1 MSELLIRKAVPSDA
15 RRLVELRLFLQ
26 QHCEESNPSIWRIT
40 REGRA
45 LLKQK
50 VEGNLLER
58 NSQVLVAE
66 VYGEV
71 VGFAHGE
78 VTHRTDYLPKSV
90 GSISTLYVIKRFRRR
105 GIGTRLVK
113 ELCKVLRLE
122 GAEQVTLR
130 YIIGNK
136 EAEGFWNNLGFK
148 PIITT
153 VDAHPKEVES
163 RAERQAT

>member
-1 MSELLIRKAVPSDA
+1 MSALLIRKAVSSDVE
-15 RRLVELRLFLQ
+15 RLVELRLFLQ
-26 QHCEESNPSIWRIT
+26 QHCEESNPSVWRIT
-40 REGRA
+40 QEGKE

-50 VEGNLLER
+50 VEDDLLER

-66 VYGEV
+66 VDGEV
-71 VGFAHGE
+71 VGFGQGE
-78 VTHRTDYLPKSV
+78 VAHRTDYLPKSV
-90 GSISTLYVIKRFRRR
+90 GSISTLYVRKKFRRR

-113 ELCKVLRLE
+113 ELCKLFSLE

-136 EAEGFWNNLGFK
+136 EAEKFWNNLGFK

-153 VDAHPKEVES
+153 ADAHPKKVEPK
-163 RAERQAT
+163 AESQAI